1 MFGKR
6 VMTTPRTHLS
16 DDDIRYELR
25 VMQRWCR
32 LFRRTDF
39 DWVSL
44 VAERFRQRHPLSR
57 SQGRDSRA
65 A

>member
-1 MFGKR
+1 MI
-6 VMTTPRTHLS
+6 TPGAYLT
-16 DDDIRYELR
+16 DDDIRYEFR

-32 LFRRTDF
+32 LFRRTDS

-44 VAERFRQRHPLSR
+44 EAERFRQRHPVSR
-57 SQGRDSRA
+57 SERRGQTA

>member
-1 MFGKR
+1 
-6 VMTTPRTHLS
+6 MTTPATDLT

-44 VAERFRQRHPLSR
+44 EAERFRQRHPVSR
-57 SQGRDSRA
+57 SGRRGPRA

>member
-1 MFGKR
+1 
-6 VMTTPRTHLS
+6 MTTARTHLT

-32 LFRRTDF
+32 LFRRTDS

-44 VAERFRQRHPLSR
+44 EAERFRQRHPVSR
-57 SQGRDSRA
+57 GDPADPSA